1 MITVLPISKSTYTAR
16 LDRLKQE
23 QPLRSIC
30 NKCGTLSVPFY
41 AGCCWLCCHADNPTF
56 GTSDFRK
63 GTKEDA
69 EVRAETR
76 VKLESWVGRDVE
88 FRSTVSPLSPFER
101 GVVMRVANGLKNG
114 PQFCVRSHDTGKQ
127 CYRRPDQVR
136 LARQTEDADV
146 LQPTA

>member
-1 MITVLPISKSTYTAR
+1 MNTILPISKRTYAVR

-23 QPLRSIC
+23 QPLQAIC

-69 EVRAETR
+69 EAKAETK

-88 FRSTVSPLSPFER
+88 FRSTVSPLSTFER

-127 CYRRPDQVR
+127 YYRRPDQVR